1 MTNRNQMNVEHDIPI
16 LRHREKRKEPD
27 TVTDEQWQAIINND
41 ASYNGKF
48 FYAVRSTGI
57 FCYPSCKSRPP
68 KREHVGTYKSADQA
82 LTQFRPCKRCKPT
95 GTRLPNEEWIAT
107 VTDYINQNYNKNLNL
122 EHLAEICHG
131 TPYHLQRTFKKVV
144 GVTPSVYIQNLRI
157 NYAKQILIKTEKP
170 ISEVGESVGLV
181 NPPYFITLFKKI
193 IGTTPEDFRH
203 WHKHNTKETVK
214 MSNDNQFINWTLLT
228 QGEWNLHIAVTDEG
242 LCFVG
247 SNNHPYEELVKWATV
262 HYPNKS
268 LVQDDEGLL
277 LYSNEIAQ
285 YLQGTRKSFSFPIV
299 VKGTPFQEAV
309 WSALNQIPY
318 GEIRSYSDIATLI
331 NKPSAV
337 RAVGTAIAD
346 NPVLITIPCHRV
358 IGKNG
363 ELSGYRGGRDMK
375 TKLLELEQSG
385 FNKEGSGMNV

>member
-1 MTNRNQMNVEHDIPI
+1 
-16 LRHREKRKEPD
+16 
-27 TVTDEQWQAIINND
+27 
-41 ASYNGKF
+41 
-48 FYAVRSTGI
+48 
-57 FCYPSCKSRPP
+57 
-68 KREHVGTYKSADQA
+68 
-82 LTQFRPCKRCKPT
+82 
-95 GTRLPNEEWIAT
+95 
-107 VTDYINQNYNKNLNL
+107 
-122 EHLAEICHG
+122 
-131 TPYHLQRTFKKVV
+131 
-144 GVTPSVYIQNLRI
+144 
-157 NYAKQILIKTEKP
+157 
-170 ISEVGESVGLV
+170 
-181 NPPYFITLFKKI
+181 
-193 IGTTPEDFRH
+193 
-203 WHKHNTKETVK
+203 
-214 MSNDNQFINWTLLT
+214 MSNDNQSINWTLLT

-262 HYPNKS
+262 HYPNKT